1 VEVPGL
7 QNGLLNVILV
17 ELDYQKNCAVSE
29 IKTNS
34 NYNKLSVSR
43 FPINFTNGI
52 KKAVNF
58 EGLGKTSCSRGPVP
72 LFANEIINKNKIIPV

>member
-1 VEVPGL
+1 LFSQEVVEVPGL

-34 NYNKLSVSR
+34 NYNKLSVSS
-43 FPINFTNGI
+43 FQQTLQTG
-52 KKAVNF
+52 
-58 EGLGKTSCSRGPVP
+58 
-72 LFANEIINKNKIIPV
+72 